1 RLSLP
6 NQDPRP
12 FQREVMA
19 LVGNRLGAA
28 VELLQQADAR
38 VEEVA
43 RRVGRRVQA
52 TLAAG
57 RSLPLVELAVEFGL
71 SDAAVKVLAVVAA
84 PALRGEIA
92 RLYGVLAND
101 EGRPICDRYLV
112 ELILAGQNWRR
123 RNQVAAELEADAPLL

>member
-1 RLSLP
+1 
-6 NQDPRP
+6 
-12 FQREVMA
+12 
-19 LVGNRLGAA
+19 
-28 VELLQQADAR
+28 
-38 VEEVA
+38 
-43 RRVGRRVQA
+43 
-52 TLAAG
+52 
-57 RSLPLVELAVEFGL
+57 LPLVELAVEFGL

-123 RNQVAAELEADAPLL
+123 RNQVAAELEADAPLLKYGLVRVLSSTDDQYLFAPMTVE